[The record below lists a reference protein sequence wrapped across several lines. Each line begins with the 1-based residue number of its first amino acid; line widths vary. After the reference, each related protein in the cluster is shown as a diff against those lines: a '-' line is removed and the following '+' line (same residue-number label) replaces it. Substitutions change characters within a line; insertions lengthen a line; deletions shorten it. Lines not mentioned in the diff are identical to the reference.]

1 MRHSLQLAPFSHF
14 SARLSAEDVFF
25 QNYRLALKW
34 RKVAQAVI
42 EIAEFDGK
50 S

>member
-1 MRHSLQLAPFSHF
+1 M
-14 SARLSAEDVFF
+14 EDVFF
-25 QNYRLALKW
+25 QNYRLGLKW

-42 EIAEFDGK
+42 EIADFYGK